1 MPVCPECRVEYAPGT
16 TQCPDCRVP
25 LAEDLASEASGHPD
39 DQDFVTVFESQGDAM
54 DYRMAKGLLESNGFH
69 LKLIGG
75 NDPSYPPLAAQIQV
89 PETEAEAA
97 RALLNSTGPSDD
109 DGSSPA

>member
-1 MPVCPECRVEYAPGT
+1 MPVCPECRGEYVSGT
-16 TQCPDCRVP
+16 TECPDCGVP
-25 LAEDLASEASGHPD
+25 LVEDPASEASDHPE
-39 DQDFVTVFESQGDAM
+39 DQDFVTVFESQGDSM

-75 NDPSYPPLAAQIQV
+75 NDPSYPQLAAQIQV

-97 RALLNSTGPSDD
+97 RALLDSTGSPDD
-109 DGSSPA
+109 DGSSH